1 MSKHFL
7 CFGCWNNGLCNKE
20 DSQNPISNVMRK
32 LHENVDENT
41 EFISILGDNY
51 YAESM
56 EKKDSDKIKKK
67 LIDMVK
73 LKSGFD
79 CLPKE
84 KPIYMI
90 LGNHDLDTSGE
101 DKKFFIGDDNKP
113 ESGCY
118 TIQTEKSALNDNIS
132 YVLHKSFLF
141 GNCLVI
147 MMDTTMYND
156 EIDVEPSL
164 ECYAKFLNRESITV
178 NELRQMQEN
187 FILES
192 LETHNGKY
200 ENIIWMG
207 HHPIAGVKQKEKSG
221 RKKQKN
227 FEGFTPLIQTL
238 VGIHKKIAENEKKP
252 RQYYV
257 CADIHLFQS
266 GVINIYNDKG
276 DSPIQIDQYISGTG
290 GASLDDAEMG
300 GFEFK
305 PDDNT
310 KVTYNSTKIICKNG
324 FIRCTIVDNV
334 PRFEFIETDIVGGVK
349 TRKNHRRKLRRARK
363 SRKYRKSSRRN

>member
-20 DSQNPISNVMRK
+20 EPHNPISNVMRK

-56 EKKDSDKIKKK
+56 EKKDSKKIKQK
-67 LIDMVK
+67 LIDRVK

-90 LGNHDLDTSGE
+90 LGNHDLDTSSE
-101 DKKFFIGDDNKP
+101 DKKFFIGDENVP

-118 TIQTEKSALNDNIS
+118 TIENENEAVNDNIS
-132 YVLHKSFLF
+132 YVLTKSFLF

-156 EIDVEPSL
+156 AIDVKNSL
-164 ECYAKFLNRESITV
+164 VCYAKFLNVKSITID
-178 NELRQMQEN
+178 ELRQMQEK

-192 LETHNGKY
+192 LETHDGKY

-221 RKKQKN
+221 KKKQKN
-227 FEGFTPLIQTL
+227 FEGFGPMIQTL
-238 VGIHKKIAENEKKP
+238 ITIHKKIAENEKKI
-252 RQYYV
+252 RHYYV

-266 GVINIYNDKG
+266 GVIEIYYKNG
-276 DSPIQIDQYISGTG
+276 DSPIKIDQYISGTG
-290 GASLDDAEMG
+290 GASLDDAVDG
-300 GFEFK
+300 NFEFQS
-305 PDDNT
+305 DENT
-310 KVTYNSTKIICKNG
+310 KVTYKTTQNICKNG
-324 FIRCTIVDNV
+324 FVRCTIVDNV
-334 PRFEFIETDIVGGVK
+334 PEFEFIEIETTVGGGK
-349 TRKNHRRKLRRARK
+349 TRKNRRRKLRRARK
-363 SRKYRKSSRRN
+363 SRKPSRRN